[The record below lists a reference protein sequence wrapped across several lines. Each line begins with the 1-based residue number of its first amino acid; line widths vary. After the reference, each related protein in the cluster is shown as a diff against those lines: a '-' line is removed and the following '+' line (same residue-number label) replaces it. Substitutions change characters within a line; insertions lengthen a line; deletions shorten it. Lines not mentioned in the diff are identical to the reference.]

1 MHVEFHPAALAES
14 EEAQTWYAE
23 RSLIAAA
30 SFLRELS
37 VAVQRAAEA
46 PRRYPSGPA
55 ATRRVV
61 LDRYPFTRASR
72 RDSARILPPDQSLN
86 KFGPQLTVGAH
97 PGGGRP

>member
-1 MHVEFHPAALAES
+1 MRVDFHPAALSEA
-14 EEAQTWYAE
+14 EEAQAWYAE

-37 VAVQRAAEA
+37 VAVRRAAEA

-61 LDRYPFTRASR
+61 LDRYPFTVVYRPTDDGIMVIAVAHQRRRPNYWKSR
-72 RDSARILPPDQSLN
+72 
-86 KFGPQLTVGAH
+86 
-97 PGGGRP
+97 